1 MKVLRTALVLFA
13 AALLAFSCGSDDDA
27 APATG
32 TGPSG
37 VIAFGAEGPD
47 GDGLYIVKPDGSG
60 LRLLTAESG
69 FVAYPVWSPGG
80 DRIAYIV
87 GMPGSV
93 DPLRLRVYEFET
105 ATAITISTLAVAD
118 QFHAPATWSPAG
130 RWLAV
135 SVTMGQLT
143 VHDVVGGGELI
154 SGPRLFGRSPSWS
167 PDGEELAFV
176 NDGEEGGLLVT
187 DVGAGSPEVLMDR
200 PGPEDGPRWSPDGEL
215 IVVTE
220 GEEGAEALLL
230 VDRATGAVTELG
242 RGLVPSW
249 SPDGRR
255 IVFSAPS
262 DDGETDLDIFLV
274 AIEGGARQTVS
285 QSTTRD
291 LWPTWSPDGN
301 SVALLSQVDR
311 QTALICIVRFQPE
324 ARDCLELPGLLP
336 TTPAWSPR

>member
-1 MKVLRTALVLFA
+1 M
-13 AALLAFSCGSDDDA
+13 
-27 APATG
+27 
-32 TGPSG
+32 
-37 VIAFGAEGPD
+37 IAFGAEGPD

-80 DRIAYIV
+80 GHIAYVV
-87 GMPGSV
+87 GMPGGV

-105 ATAITISTLAVAD
+105 ATAITISTRVVAD
-118 QFHAPATWSPAG
+118 QFHAPATWSPDG

-135 SVTMGQLT
+135 SVTMGQLS

-176 NDGEEGGLLVT
+176 NDGEEGGLLVME
-187 DVGAGSPEVLMDR
+187 VGGLPEVLINR
-200 PGPEDGPRWSPDGEL
+200 PGPEDGPRWSPDGEF
-215 IVVTE
+215 IVVVE

-230 VDRATGAVTELG
+230 VERASGAVTELG
-242 RGLVPSW
+242 RGLAPSW
-249 SPDGRR
+249 SPDSGR

-262 DDGETDLDIFLV
+262 EDGETDLDIFFV
-274 AIEGGARQTVS
+274 AVEGGARQPLS
-285 QSTTRD
+285 QSITRD
-291 LWPTWSPDGN
+291 LWPAWSPDGN
-301 SVALLSQVDR
+301 SVAHLSQADR
-311 QTALICIVRFQPE
+311 QTAFICIVRLQPE

-336 TTPAWSPR
+336 TTPAWAPR